1 MKSLSQANAIIPN
14 SECFDVEGPSG
25 VYRISVC
32 FPHQPQAG
40 LSLMRSAERPA
51 AVFMLD
57 GNLMSGMATDL
68 LRMMQFGG
76 HVPPCVLVGVGY
88 PEQDLD
94 TFSARRTGDFTPTR
108 WSSPWDQDI
117 SPEGGG
123 AADMRRFL
131 VEQLLPE
138 IETRYETDPT
148 SRTLA
153 GLSYGGLFTVD
164 TMACGDSDFTNF
176 LALSPSLHWDNRI
189 VLGRVEAYL
198 KSKKD
203 RANASLY
210 VAVGAQ
216 EMTISPPSEPNMA
229 RLIGMVQNTCSLA
242 NLTAEYGSAVR
253 ARIEV
258 LADEFH
264 HTVMAQGF
272 SRGIRF
278 LIGDWSD

>member
-1 MKSLSQANAIIPN
+1 MQSLIRADATIPH
-14 SECFDVEGPSG
+14 SEWFDVEASG
-25 VYRISVC
+25 GIYRISVC
-32 FPHQPQAG
+32 FPHQPQNG

-108 WSSPWDQDI
+108 WRSPWDRDT

-123 AADMRRFL
+123 AEDMRRFL

-138 IETRYETDPT
+138 IETRYGTDPA

-164 TMACGDSDFTNF
+164 TMACGDSGFTHF
-176 LALSPSLHWDNRI
+176 LALSPSLHWDDRI
-189 VLGRVEAYL
+189 VLGRVEDYL
-198 KSKKD
+198 KSKTG
-203 RANASLY
+203 RANANLY

-216 EMTISPPSEPNMA
+216 EMTLSPPSEPDMA
-229 RLIGMVQNTCSLA
+229 RLVGMVQNTCTLA
-242 NLTAEYGSAVR
+242 NLTAEYGSSVR
-253 ARIEV
+253 ARIEI
-258 LADEFH
+258 LADESH
-264 HTVMAQGF
+264 HTIMAQGF
-272 SRGIRF
+272 SRGMRF
-278 LIGDWSD
+278 LIGDWSN